1 MIKLEI
7 VSVRPLDKKK
17 VYQFYN
23 SDLGIKEYIKTN
35 FKDTNKLIG
44 VNTTI
49 SEDYT
54 TETKVLIFKSQKDYD
69 DFVNDEILQ
78 YQENVIRFKYNKY
91 HGITS
96 TTKITEI

>member
-44 VNTTI
+44 VTLQLAKTTPL
-49 SEDYT
+49 
-54 TETKVLIFKSQKDYD
+54 KL
-69 DFVNDEILQ
+69 
-78 YQENVIRFKYNKY
+78 KY
-91 HGITS
+91 
-96 TTKITEI
+96 